1 MKRLLLSTAIAF
13 SLSGCLMPS
22 GINPTLGCSPIT
34 GCTAKDYYLP
44 GKGVWAPKQTVGKK
58 AMYGA
63 IGGAAVGA
71 YAGAATGDP
80 VSAAALGIIGLV
92 LGHEVGA
99 LFDKVDEIHAAQ
111 KLQLALDNNPNGQY
125 TYYKRGQ
132 VAVRSKPTST
142 NGTCREFETDVMV
155 GDISR
160 KMKGTACKVNN
171 QWELKELYK

>member
-1 MKRLLLSTAIAF
+1 MKRLLLSTAVAL

-22 GINPTLGCSPIT
+22 GINPTNGCNPLT

-44 GKGVWAPKQTVGKK
+44 GKGVWAPKKTVGQK

-80 VSAAALGIIGLV
+80 VSAAAMGLIGLV

-99 LFDKVDEIHAAQ
+99 MFDKVDEMHATM
-111 KLQLALDNNPNGQY
+111 KLASALDNNPDGVYNHY
-125 TYYKRGQ
+125 SRGN
-132 VAVRSKPTST
+132 VAVRSRPTAT

-160 KMKGTACKVNN
+160 KMKGTACRVNN
-171 QWELKELYK
+171 EWELKELYK

>member
-1 MKRLLLSTAIAF
+1 MKRLLLSSVLAL

-22 GINPTLGCSPIT
+22 GVNPTNGCNPLT

-44 GKGVWAPKQTVGKK
+44 GKGVWAPKKTVGKK

-63 IGGAAVGA
+63 IGGAAAGA
-71 YAGAATGDP
+71 YMGGGDP
-80 VSAAALGIIGLV
+80 MTSAAMGVIGLV

-99 LFDKVDEIHAAQ
+99 MFDKVDEMHATM
-111 KLQLALDNNPNGQY
+111 KLASALDNNPNGVYNHYQ
-125 TYYKRGQ
+125 RGN
-132 VAVRSKPTST
+132 VVVRSKPTAT

-160 KMKGTACKVNN
+160 KMKVTACKINGE
-171 QWELKELYK
+171 WELKELYK